1 MTKPEEAEMPKP
13 EACASCGALEL
24 AGWVTG
30 RLHSFKKSPHHRGRE
45 VVLYLCSSCFTMEL
59 AAQQRDHI
67 NLRSMEL
74 FSR

>member
-1 MTKPEEAEMPKP
+1 MPKP
-13 EACASCGALEL
+13 EACASCGALDL

-30 RLHSFKKSPHHRGRE
+30 KPRSFKRSPYHRRRE
-45 VVLYLCSSCFTMEL
+45 VLYLCSSCFAVEL
-59 AAQQRDHI
+59 AARHRDQI